1 MRKIGIVVIATNA
14 YFALGVKFLKQFTF
28 FNTGHDKVTFY
39 FFSDT
44 DPAPYLPND
53 PRLNVKYIPEHHKR
67 WADGTNSKF
76 KNILTMEDED
86 LDYIYYFDADT
97 SVSRPFTTDWFIGEL
112 VGGEHFGNRTWMRD
126 KKAFDRNPR
135 SKSYVPYDTPLKQMY
150 YYGAFFGGEKDRV
163 LNFCKTLRE
172 WQLIDK
178 EIPYE
183 PGVNDESYINA
194 YFHYNPPFTVEIEEF
209 VFNISDKSGVG
220 ETRNP
225 HLSIETIKKD
235 LLENKD
241 NRIDIKNGKVE
252 RIT

>member
-1 MRKIGIVVIATNA
+1 
-14 YFALGVKFLKQFTF
+14 
-28 FNTGHDKVTFY
+28 
-39 FFSDT
+39 
-44 DPAPYLPND
+44 
-53 PRLNVKYIPEHHKR
+53 
-67 WADGTNSKF
+67 
-76 KNILTMEDED
+76 
-86 LDYIYYFDADT
+86 
-97 SVSRPFTTDWFIGEL
+97 
-112 VGGEHFGNRTWMRD
+112 
-126 KKAFDRNPR
+126 
-135 SKSYVPYDTPLKQMY
+135 MY

-209 VFNISDKSGVG
+209 VFNVSDKSGVG